1 MCGICGIL
9 YEDPS
14 IEVDRARLID
24 MRDRMTHRGPDGAG
38 VLVEPGVGLG
48 HRRLSI
54 VDVAGGHQPLSNE
67 DGSLW
72 IVFNGEIYNHE
83 SLRQRLIGKG
93 HTFRTRSD
101 TEAIVHLYEEYGPD
115 CLEHLNG
122 MFAFAIWDRR
132 ARRLFLAR
140 DRMGVKPL
148 YYWQG
153 QGAFVFGSEIKSL
166 LAWDFVRTSLRSE
179 AIPEYLVFRHLT
191 GDHTFFEGIRTLEPG
206 HCMTLSAAGTVKH
219 RYWHLPF
226 GDESARASL
235 DDRVEELDH
244 LLQDSVKLRL
254 MSEVPLGT
262 YCSGGVD
269 SSLVTA
275 YTSRL
280 TTTALNTFSV
290 GFEDPDYD
298 ESEQARLAAR
308 VCGTTHHPL
317 TVSEQMFADT
327 LPQAIWFHDQPLNH
341 PNSVPILLLSRLA
354 KKSVTVMLSGE
365 GSDELF
371 GGYPRYR
378 MLRIRKA
385 LGGIP
390 AGLAT
395 PTQRLLGKLRARRLE
410 KLVGALA
417 RPLAEML
424 VANAAF
430 VDEKTARSVCHLE
443 RDWRWPGRYARLA
456 EARSHGADPFAWLF
470 YLDLTQYLVSLLDR
484 QDKMSMAAGIES
496 RVPFLDYR
504 VVQLA
509 LRTGA
514 DQKVSV
520 SASKILVKRLAERYL
535 PKKIIYQRKSGFGVP
550 LARWFRN
557 RRGLG
562 RYLDYFASAAFRQRG
577 TWNAPAVD
585 RLVDEH
591 TAGRK
596 DHSEML
602 WVLLNLELW
611 SATYLD
617 RDGSG
622 VLS

>member
-1 MCGICGIL
+1 M
-9 YEDPS
+9 
-14 IEVDRARLID
+14 EVDRARLID

-83 SLRQRLIGKG
+83 SLRQRLIDKG

-101 TEAIVHLYEEYGPD
+101 TEAIIHLYEEYGPA

-132 ARRLFLAR
+132 TRQLFLAR

-191 GDHTFFEGIRTLEPG
+191 GDHTFFESVRTLEPG

-226 GDESARASL
+226 GDESARTSL

>member
-9 YEDPS
+9 YEDPAVS
-14 IEVDRARLID
+14 VDRARLID

-38 VLVEPGVGLG
+38 LLVEPGVGLG

-83 SLRQRLIGKG
+83 SLRQRLVSKG
-93 HTFRTRSD
+93 HSFKTRSD
-101 TEAIVHLYEEYGPD
+101 TEAIVHLYEEYGPA
-115 CLEHLNG
+115 CVEHLNG
-122 MFAFAIWDRR
+122 MFTFAIWDKR
-132 ARRLFLAR
+132 ARQLFIAR

-148 YYWQG
+148 YYWQA
-153 QGAFVFGSEIKSL
+153 QGVFVFASEIKSL
-166 LAWDFVRTSLRSE
+166 LAWDFVKASLRKES
-179 AIPEYLVFRHLT
+179 IPEYLVFRHLS
-191 GDHTFFEGIRTLEPG
+191 GDRTFFENIRTLEPG
-206 HCMTLSAAGTVKH
+206 HHVTLSASGMRMH

-226 GDESARASL
+226 DREAGRANL

-244 LLQDSVKLRL
+244 LLQDSVRLRL

-280 TTTALNTFSV
+280 TTTSLNTFSV
-290 GFEDPDYD
+290 GFEDPDFD

-317 TVSEQMFADT
+317 TVTEQMFADT

-341 PNSVPILLLSRLA
+341 ANSVPILLLSRLA

-378 MLRIRKA
+378 MLSARRA

-390 AGLAT
+390 AGLASSARWLT
-395 PTQRLLGKLRARRLE
+395 RKLRTRRLE
-410 KLVGALA
+410 KLVGALS
-417 RPLAEML
+417 RPLEEML
-424 VANAAF
+424 VTNAAF
-430 VDEKTARSVCHLE
+430 VEEPVARGVCGLE
-443 RDWRWPGRYARLA
+443 REWAWPSRHARLA
-456 EARSHGADPFAWLF
+456 EARNHGADPFSWLF

-509 LRTGA
+509 LRTG
-514 DQKVSV
+514 DEQKVSL
-520 SASKILVKRLAERYL
+520 SASKIIVKKLAERYL
-535 PKKIIYQRKSGFGVP
+535 PKGIIHQRKSGFGVP
-550 LARWFRN
+550 LAQWFRN

-562 RYLDYFASAAFRQRG
+562 RYLDYLASSAFRQRSI
-577 TWNAPAVD
+577 WNVSAVD
-585 RLVDEH
+585 RCVDEH
-591 TAGRK
+591 MAARK
-596 DHSEML
+596 DHSELL
-602 WVLLNLELW
+602 WALLNLELW